1 MATNIF
7 MNNQQPQ
14 TTTLITA
21 QSDQWSTGILGCCDD
36 MDICC
41 FGCWCFPCFTCDTAS
56 RFGECFCL
64 PLLDMCAFRFCLPSC
79 ANISMSM
86 RVAVRYRYKIQGD
99 MTGDCMYATFCTV
112 CSWCQVAREIK
123 RRSVTFTLVNAQ
135 PAYIG
140 VQEGLVATQPAVV
153 SAQPV
158 VSVISQENL

>member
-1 MATNIF
+1 

-64 PLLDMCAFRFCLPSC
+64 PLLDMF
-79 ANISMSM
+79 
-86 RVAVRYRYKIQGD
+86 AVRYRYKIQGD

-123 RRSVTFTLVNAQ
+123 RRK
-135 PAYIG
+135 
-140 VQEGLVATQPAVV
+140 EGKGAVH
-153 SAQPV
+153 
-158 VSVISQENL
+158 